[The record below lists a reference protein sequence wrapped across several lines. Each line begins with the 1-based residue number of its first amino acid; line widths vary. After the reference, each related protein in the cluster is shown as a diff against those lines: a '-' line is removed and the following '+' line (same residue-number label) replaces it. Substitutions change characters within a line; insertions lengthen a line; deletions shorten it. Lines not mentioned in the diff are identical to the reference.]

1 MIGLVAAAV
10 AGGLE
15 LGLAAGGTFVPA
27 DHELY
32 AAPGAHEPL
41 GALPGALV
49 RAGAYPFADVGVA
62 VEAHVGGGGGATL
75 YGVGALVEA
84 GFPIVNTRLDVAP
97 FAVAGIGLLGLGG
110 STANGRDVDV
120 DPQWGL
126 GLRLSVAPTW
136 RLRFD
141 LRHHLL
147 ARQGPGGVSSSFGA
161 WVGVSW
167 RPGAVTRVER
177 TADRALEQLSAW
189 EGPPEPA
196 ALATAGPELD
206 RALLHLARDPR
217 VPPSRRGASVAA
229 MGGVSADLRDRQ
241 RLLRRLDQL
250 ATRPRGLERRLL
262 PAALAA
268 LGQAEGDAAVPRL
281 TAALASGDP
290 AARMA
295 AVRAL
300 ESLGTPAALAALD
313 GVPRL
318 QVAVTDAAG
327 RAVRRA
333 AVVAVGP
340 DGRRVEGLGGID
352 LRDPSLASGAW
363 TVRARAGS
371 CLTAEQTVAGGPLAG
386 PVTLALSPRWSV
398 PVTVRLADGGRALDG
413 VVEIAGPPGCA
424 PPPVVVAGGEATFA
438 LSPGDWDLR
447 LRSPGRVTVSQT
459 LRVGEASPPPVV
471 AELARTDLDVVGGR
485 IQAQQIFFRS
495 GTAEIDPGSFPVLEA
510 VASTIL
516 AADLRLV
523 AIEGHT
529 DDRGDDARNLALSQ
543 SRADAVRAWLVARGV
558 APDRLTATGY
568 GETRPMDDNRSD
580 AGRARNR
587 RVVFVVVTP

>member
-1 MIGLVAAAV
+1 MIVLWSAAM

-32 AAPGAHEPL
+32 AAPGEHEPL
-41 GALPGALV
+41 GLLPGALL

-62 VEAHVGGGGGATL
+62 VEAHVGGGGGAVL

-84 GFPIVNTRLDVAP
+84 GFPFVHTRLDVAP
-97 FAVAGIGLLGLGG
+97 FAVAGLGAIGLGG
-110 STANGRDVDV
+110 GTANGRDVDV

-126 GLRLSVAPTW
+126 GVRLSVAQTW
-136 RLRFD
+136 RVRFD

-147 ARQGPGGVSSSFGA
+147 ARQGPGGVSSSFSA

-167 RPGAVTRVER
+167 RPGAVTRVEH
-177 TADRALEQLSAW
+177 TGDHALEQLSAW
-189 EGPPEPA
+189 DGPPEPDV
-196 ALATAGPELD
+196 LETAGPELD
-206 RALLHLARDPR
+206 RALLHLSRDPR

-229 MGGVSADLRDRQ
+229 MGRVNADPRDRD
-241 RLLRRLDQL
+241 RLLRRLQHLSD
-250 ATRPRGLERRLL
+250 RPRGLERLL
-262 PAALAA
+262 APAALGA
-268 LGQAEGDAAVPRL
+268 LGQAGQDTAVPTLR
-281 TAALASGDP
+281 AALSSDDLAVQG
-290 AARMA
+290 A

-300 ESLGTPAALAALD
+300 EALGTPTALAALD

-318 QVAVTDAAG
+318 QVTVVDGDG
-327 RAVRRA
+327 RALRRA
-333 AVVAVGP
+333 DLVAIGP
-340 DGRRVEGLGGID
+340 DGRELRGVGGLD
-352 LRDPSLASGAW
+352 LRDPTLAPGDWTLRAEAGA
-363 TVRARAGS
+363 
-371 CLTAEQTVAGGPLAG
+371 CLVAEHTGPLAG
-386 PVTLALSPRWSV
+386 PVVLTASPRWTV
-398 PVTVRLADGGRALDG
+398 PVTVRLADAGRALDG
-413 VVEIAGPPGCA
+413 VVEIAGPPGCT
-424 PPPVVVAGGEATFA
+424 PPAVVVQGGEANLL

-447 LRSPGRVTVSQT
+447 LRAPGRVTVSQT
-459 LRVGEASPPPVV
+459 LHVGDAPPPPVV
-471 AELARTDLDVVGGR
+471 AELPRTDLDVVGGR

-495 GTAEIDPGSFPVLEA
+495 GTADIDPGSFPVLEA

-543 SRADAVRAWLVARGV
+543 SRADAVRAWLTGRGV
-558 APDRLTATGY
+558 AADRLTATGY
-568 GETRPMDDNRSD
+568 GETRPMDDNRTD